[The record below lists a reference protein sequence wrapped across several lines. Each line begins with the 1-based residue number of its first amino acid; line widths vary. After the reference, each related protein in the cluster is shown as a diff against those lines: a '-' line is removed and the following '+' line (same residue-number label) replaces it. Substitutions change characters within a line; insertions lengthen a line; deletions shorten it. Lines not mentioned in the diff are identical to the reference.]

1 MFFNKKTL
9 KDVDISC
16 LLGNGIQDGNDITT
30 RVQNDL
36 RDGSQS
42 EKKENFLNCR
52 ISAHMRELHVV
63 DITHKSDI

>member
-9 KDVDISC
+9 TDVDISC

-30 RVQNDL
+30 RVQ
-36 RDGSQS
+36 RFEGWKSVR
-42 EKKENFLNCR
+42 KKENFLNCR